1 MEESVKPDKHNK
13 QKCTLMM
20 YTSEFNRKMK
30 SNMYFC
36 PYI

>member
-13 QKCTLMM
+13 QKCALINFTRQ
-20 YTSEFNRKMK
+20 FNRKMK

>member
-13 QKCTLMM
+13 QQCLLMM